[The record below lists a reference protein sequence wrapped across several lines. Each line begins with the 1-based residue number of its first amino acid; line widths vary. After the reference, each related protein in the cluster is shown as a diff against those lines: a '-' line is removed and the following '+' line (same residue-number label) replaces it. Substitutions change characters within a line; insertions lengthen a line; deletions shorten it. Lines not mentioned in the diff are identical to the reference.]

1 MSNESKQ
8 AVTILGATGSIGDST
23 LCVISQHPDKFS
35 IFALCANA
43 NTKAMF
49 ELCIKHQPRFAVLA
63 DVDAASEL
71 QDLLTHEKSSTEV
84 LAGSGALDQVASH
97 AVVDIVVAAI
107 VGAAGLSSTL
117 AAAKAGKKIL
127 LANKE
132 ALVIAGHYLLQAVH
146 ENGAELIPLDSEHN
160 AIFQC
165 HPVSHS
171 QLKIGETAKSV
182 SKVLLTASGGP
193 FLTRTLESFDSI
205 TIEEAC
211 AHPRWD
217 MGRKISV
224 DSATMM
230 NKGLELIEACYLF
243 GLTPEQVQVVIHPQ
257 SVIHSMVEY
266 IDGSVLAQ
274 LGSADMRIPIA
285 HALGFP
291 ERITSGAEALNIFD
305 IARLDF
311 EKPCL
316 KRFPAL
322 RLAKHAASEGQVLPT
337 VMNAANEV
345 CVDAF
350 LKHNISF
357 NQIAQTVERVMDELS
372 SESISSLDDIMELDQ
387 QTRVATQSHIKR
399 LA

>member
-1 MSNESKQ
+1 M
-8 AVTILGATGSIGDST
+8 
-23 LCVISQHPDKFS
+23 
-35 IFALCANA
+35 
-43 NTKAMF
+43 
-49 ELCIKHQPRFAVLA
+49 
-63 DVDAASEL
+63 
-71 QDLLTHEKSSTEV
+71 
-84 LAGSGALDQVASH
+84 DQVASH
-97 AVVDIVVAAI
+97 SDVDIVVAAI

-132 ALVIAGHYLLQAVH
+132 ALVIAGHYLLDAVRAS
-146 ENGAELIPLDSEHN
+146 GAKLIPLDSEHN
-160 AIFQC
+160 AMYQC
-165 HPVSHS
+165 HPVSHTK
-171 QLKIGETAKSV
+171 LGIGQASHSV
-182 SKVLLTASGGP
+182 TRILLTASGGP
-193 FLTRTLESFDSI
+193 FLTRDLSEFEAI

-243 GLTPEQVQVVIHPQ
+243 AIDPDKVQVVIHPQ

-266 IDGSVLAQ
+266 LDGSILAQ
-274 LGSADMRIPIA
+274 MGPADMRVPIA

-291 ERITSGAEALNIFD
+291 ERISSGVKSLDIFD

-311 EKPCL
+311 AEPCP

-322 RLAKHAASEGQVLPT
+322 ALAKSAAQEANILPT
-337 VMNAANEV
+337 VLNAANEI

-350 LKHNISF
+350 LHNGLTFPQIS
-357 NQIAQTVERVMDELS
+357 NLVEKVMHDLS
-372 SESISSLDDIMELDQ
+372 GETAVSLDDILDLDQ
-387 QTRVATQSHIKR
+387 RTRVLTKALI
-399 LA
+399 ANA

>member
-1 MSNESKQ
+1 MSVSNTST
-8 AVTILGATGSIGDST
+8 VCILGATGSIGASA
-23 LCVISQHPDKFS
+23 LSVLSQHQDKFS
-35 IFALCANA
+35 LFALCANE
-43 NTKAMF
+43 NVSGMF
-49 ELCIKHQPRFAVLA
+49 ALCLEHQPVYAVLA
-63 DVDAASEL
+63 DADAASEL

-84 LAGSGALDQVASH
+84 LSGSGALDQVASH
-97 AVVDIVVAAI
+97 SDVDIVVAAI

-132 ALVIAGHYLLQAVH
+132 ALVIAGHYLLDAVRAS
-146 ENGAELIPLDSEHN
+146 GAKLIPLDSEHN
-160 AIFQC
+160 AMYQC
-165 HPVSHS
+165 HPVSHTK
-171 QLKIGETAKSV
+171 LGIGQASHSV
-182 SKVLLTASGGP
+182 TRILLTASGGP
-193 FLTRTLESFDSI
+193 FLTRDLSEFEAI

-243 GLTPEQVQVVIHPQ
+243 AIDPDKVQVVIHPQ

-266 IDGSVLAQ
+266 LDGSILAQ
-274 LGSADMRIPIA
+274 MGPADMRVPIA

-291 ERITSGAEALNIFD
+291 ERISSGVKSLDIFD

-311 EKPCL
+311 AEPCP

-322 RLAKHAASEGQVLPT
+322 ALAKSAAQEANILPT
-337 VMNAANEV
+337 VLNAANEI

-350 LKHNISF
+350 LHNGLTFPQIS
-357 NQIAQTVERVMDELS
+357 NLVEKVMHDLS
-372 SESISSLDDIMELDQ
+372 GETAVSLDDILDLDQ
-387 QTRVATQSHIKR
+387 RTRVLTKALI
-399 LA
+399 ANA